1 MILKRAGKATKIKK
15 IIYLTASAILG
26 ILLSLIFHGL
36 VEMAYLNW
44 AIGKGN
50 EIQFYGGC
58 GLWPGFQIAI
68 LAAGAIGGFFLGRLW
83 WRIIYVDRKWEKSR
97 KPFSK

>member
-1 MILKRAGKATKIKK
+1 MILRRAGKATKIKK
-15 IIYLTASAILG
+15 IIYLTASVILG

-44 AIGKGN
+44 AVNNGRVV
-50 EIQFYGGC
+50 EFYGGC
-58 GLWPGFQIAI
+58 GLWPGLQIAI

-83 WRIIYVDRKWEKSR
+83 WRIIYVDRAWEKNR
-97 KPFSK
+97 KVYK